1 MAKGLGAAYVQHAAG
16 SWLSV
21 SLAFAGVALGGCT
34 GNAPSPDPVRITG
47 RAMGT
52 SFSVAVAGPA
62 VADIG
67 RLATKVRE
75 AIDRV
80 DSLMS
85 TYREDS
91 DVSKLNRHPVG
102 HPLQVSEET
111 LEVLE
116 AAQRVGELTG
126 GAFDVTV
133 GALVDAWGFGPASPA
148 GPPDPQ
154 AVLELQR
161 ATGWDKI
168 ELDRRQRVVRK
179 LHARSQIDLS
189 GIAKGFA
196 VDQVAETLEDA
207 GHRSYLVDIG
217 GEVRVGAERAP
228 GRPWRIGVERPEPT
242 GRLVHRILAVS
253 DTAMATSGNY
263 RNFRE
268 RQGRRYGHV
277 LDPRTGHPSETD
289 IASATVLDTSAMRAD
304 AVATAMLV
312 LGSKQAIS
320 LAEREGLPVLLLV
333 ADVSAGWRQIES
345 SAFRARMS
353 AGAR

>member
-1 MAKGLGAAYVQHAAG
+1 MAIRQ
-16 SWLSV
+16 
-21 SLAFAGVALGGCT
+21 
-34 GNAPSPDPVRITG
+34 
-47 RAMGT
+47 
-52 SFSVAVAGPA
+52 
-62 VADIG
+62 
-67 RLATKVRE
+67 
-75 AIDRV
+75 AIERV

-91 DVSKLNRHPVG
+91 DISRLNRHPAG

-126 GAFDVTV
+126 GAFNVTV
-133 GALVDAWGFGPASPA
+133 GALVDAWGFGPAPPA

-161 ATGWDKI
+161 ATGWDKL
-168 ELDRRQRVVRK
+168 ELDRRQRVLRK
-179 LHARSQIDLS
+179 LDAGLQVDLS

-196 VDQVAETLEDA
+196 VDQVAETLEDG

-228 GRPWRIGVERPEPT
+228 GRPWRIGVERPEAT
-242 GRLVHRILAVS
+242 GRLVHRILSVS

-268 RQGRRYGHV
+268 SQGRRYGHV
-277 LDPRTGHPSETD
+277 LDPRTGNPSETD
-289 IASATVLDTSAMRAD
+289 VASATVLDSSAMRAD
-304 AVATAMLV
+304 AVATALLV
-312 LGSKQAIS
+312 LGSQRAIA

-333 ADVSAGWRQIES
+333 ADESAGWMEIES
-345 SAFRARMS
+345 SAFRARIS